1 MSGSATGTGTP
12 DGRAPADPATTEAGR
27 LLCAG
32 TYLDPAYR
40 DRVIEEL
47 YVHEERFPAPS
58 YGFDATRV
66 LAHALR
72 ALRTEA
78 AWSAA
83 IVATWGL
90 GLFLT
95 RTFFL
100 FLLLPALLL
109 SGAGRIKKRRERIG
123 RGGGRI
129 FEWILRGYA
138 CFVLARIL
146 WGVLRGFFADDAYVG
161 GSGGLSFLGEYLKQ
175 VVMDNPLG
183 IFLEVP
189 RIGESYGESY
199 SWTVVLIAVL
209 VTVLVGF
216 RREHFAQIIHSSLS
230 RAQYADRGADPT
242 AGRRFRRVR
251 DEIERSQH
259 AQVVLYEVGN
269 PFCGAG
275 KAHLPWQL
283 AVELRPRAGTQAR
296 RLDNGA
302 IIEQIRPKLEAL
314 RIPSP
319 RGSEETED
327 AVLDRLR
334 ELVVDECVFL
344 PAAGLPDVDAV
355 DLSAEAFAA
364 HRAGAV
370 EEGGERR
377 RHFLRVRIG
386 GWDENLVITV
396 FIRVHTQGG
405 MLMLEVAPHV
415 LLPVRPDFQR
425 ADDIAR
431 RHRRN
436 TPVAKVLLALSQAPG
451 SLGVALATLGG
462 ACRVPWRL
470 ATAGH
475 SVAYAAGP
483 AASVRELASQEDG
496 SLFQLMDLDRYLKT
510 IQERI
515 VGGVTLALHDAGWHT
530 EEFAERAV
538 NVADGGVF
546 IQSVSNSAF
555 GIHGVSHNS
564 TVNHGKTADKAE
576 RKDGRVRVGKE
587 NRSGR

>member
-1 MSGSATGTGTP
+1 MSGTS
-12 DGRAPADPATTEAGR
+12 DGRAPVDPVATEAGR

-32 TYLDPAYR
+32 AYLDPTYR

-58 YGFDATRV
+58 YGFDAARV

-72 ALRTEA
+72 ALRAEV

-83 IVATWGL
+83 IVAVWGL
-90 GLFLT
+90 GLLLT

-100 FLLLPALLL
+100 FLLVPALLL
-109 SGAGRIKKRRERIG
+109 SGAGRIKKRRERTG
-123 RGGGRI
+123 RGGRA
-129 FEWILRGYA
+129 FEWILRA
-138 CFVLARIL
+138 CAAYLLGRIL
-146 WGVLRGFFADDAYVG
+146 WGVLRGFFADDAG
-161 GSGGLSFLGEYLKQ
+161 FEGFLGTPDLSYLGQ
-175 VVMDNPLG
+175 YLGHVLETDPLG
-183 IFLEVP
+183 IFMEVP
-189 RIGESYGESY
+189 RIGQYYGEAY
-199 SWTVVLIAVL
+199 SWTVILIAVL
-209 VTVLVGF
+209 VTLLVYFQRG
-216 RREHFAQIIHSSLS
+216 HFAQTINSKLS
-230 RAQYADRGADPT
+230 RAHYADWEADPV
-242 AGRRFRRVR
+242 GGPRFHRAQDRILR
-251 DEIERSQH
+251 MQH
-259 AQVVLYEVGN
+259 AQVVLYDIDN

-275 KAHLPWQL
+275 QARLPWQL
-283 AVELRPRAGTQAR
+283 TVELRPRAGAGAR
-296 RLDNGA
+296 SLDNAG
-302 IIEQIRPKLEAL
+302 IIERIRPKLEAL
-314 RIPSP
+314 RVPSP
-319 RGSEETED
+319 GSSERAE
-327 AVLDRLR
+327 ASVLDRLR
-334 ELVVDECVFL
+334 ELVIDECVFL

-355 DLSAEAFAA
+355 DVSEEAFAE
-364 HRAGAV
+364 HRAAAV

-436 TPVAKVLLALSQAPG
+436 TPIAKVLLALSNAPG

-462 ACRVPWRL
+462 ACRLPWRL

-475 SVAYAAGP
+475 GVAYAAGP
-483 AASVRELASQEDG
+483 AASVRELASQREL
-496 SLFQLMDLDRYLKT
+496 SLFQLMDLDRYVKT

-515 VGGVTLALHDAGWHT
+515 VGGVTQALHDAGWHT

-538 NVADGGVF
+538 NVAEGGVF

-555 GIHGVSHNS
+555 GINGVSHNS
-564 TVNHGKTADKAE
+564 TVNQGKDTSD
-576 RKDGRVRVGKE
+576 RKDGRVRAGKE
-587 NRSGR
+587 SRSGQ

>member
-1 MSGSATGTGTP
+1 M
-12 DGRAPADPATTEAGR
+12 
-27 LLCAG
+27 
-32 TYLDPAYR
+32 
-40 DRVIEEL
+40 
-47 YVHEERFPAPS
+47 
-58 YGFDATRV
+58 
-66 LAHALR
+66 
-72 ALRTEA
+72 
-78 AWSAA
+78 
-83 IVATWGL
+83 
-90 GLFLT
+90 
-95 RTFFL
+95 
-100 FLLLPALLL
+100 
-109 SGAGRIKKRRERIG
+109 
-123 RGGGRI
+123 
-129 FEWILRGYA
+129 
-138 CFVLARIL
+138 
-146 WGVLRGFFADDAYVG
+146 
-161 GSGGLSFLGEYLKQ
+161 
-175 VVMDNPLG
+175 
-183 IFLEVP
+183 
-189 RIGESYGESY
+189 
-199 SWTVVLIAVL
+199 
-209 VTVLVGF
+209 
-216 RREHFAQIIHSSLS
+216 
-230 RAQYADRGADPT
+230 
-242 AGRRFRRVR
+242 
-251 DEIERSQH
+251 
-259 AQVVLYEVGN
+259 
-269 PFCGAG
+269 
-275 KAHLPWQL
+275 
-283 AVELRPRAGTQAR
+283 
-296 RLDNGA
+296 
-302 IIEQIRPKLEAL
+302 
-314 RIPSP
+314 
-319 RGSEETED
+319 
-327 AVLDRLR
+327 LDRLR

>member
-1 MSGSATGTGTP
+1 MSGTP
-12 DGRAPADPATTEAGR
+12 DGRTPVDPAVSEAGR

-32 TYLDPAYR
+32 TYLDAAYR

-58 YGFDATRV
+58 YGFDAARV

-72 ALRTEA
+72 ALRTEV

-83 IVATWGL
+83 IVAAWGL

-95 RTFFL
+95 RAFFV
-100 FLLLPALLL
+100 FLLVPALLL
-109 SGAGRIKKRRERIG
+109 SGAGRIKKRRERNG
-123 RGGGRI
+123 RGGGRV
-129 FEWILRGYA
+129 FEWILRGCA
-138 CFVLARIL
+138 CFLLGRIL
-146 WGVLRGFFADDAYVG
+146 WGVLRGFFADDASNG
-161 GSGGLSFLGEYLKQ
+161 DDLDLSDLGRYLTQ
-175 VVMDNPLG
+175 LLQTDPLAVL
-183 IFLEVP
+183 LEIP
-189 RIGESYGESY
+189 RIGQVYGEAY

-209 VTVLVGF
+209 VTVLVGLQ
-216 RREHFAQIIHSSLS
+216 RGHFAQIIHSSLS
-230 RAQYADRGADPT
+230 RAQYEDRSGDPA
-242 AGRRFRRVR
+242 AGRRFERARE
-251 DEIERSQH
+251 DIERAQH
-259 AQVVLYEVGN
+259 APLVLYDVGN

-283 AVELRPRAGTQAR
+283 AVELRPRTGAGAR
-296 RLDNGA
+296 RLDNER
-302 IIEQIRPKLEAL
+302 IIEQIRPRLEAL
-314 RIPSP
+314 RTPSP
-319 RGSEETED
+319 RGSEAADD

-344 PAAGLPDVDAV
+344 PAAGVPDVDAV
-355 DLSAEAFAA
+355 DLSAEAFAE
-364 HRAGAV
+364 HRAAAV
-370 EEGGERR
+370 EEAGERR

-431 RHRRN
+431 RYRRN
-436 TPVAKVLLALSQAPG
+436 TPVAKVLLALIHAPG
-451 SLGVALATLGG
+451 SLGVAVATLGG

-475 SVAYAAGP
+475 GVAYAAGP

-538 NVADGGVF
+538 NVAEGGVF

-564 TVNHGKTADKAE
+564 TVNNRATDKAE
-576 RKDGRVRVGKE
+576 RSDGRVRAGKE
-587 NRSGR
+587 SRSGK

>member
-1 MSGSATGTGTP
+1 MSGTP
-12 DGRAPADPATTEAGR
+12 DGRAPVDPTATEAGR

-58 YGFDATRV
+58 YGFDASRV

-72 ALRTEA
+72 ALRTEV
-78 AWSAA
+78 AWSAG
-83 IVATWGL
+83 IVAVWAL
-90 GLFLT
+90 GLLLT
-95 RTFFL
+95 RAFFL
-100 FLLLPALLL
+100 FLLVPALLL
-109 SGAGRIKKRRERIG
+109 SGAGHLKKRRERTG
-123 RGGGRI
+123 RGIRF
-129 FEWILRGYA
+129 FEWILRA
-138 CFVLARIL
+138 CAVFLLGRIL
-146 WGVLRGFFADDAYVG
+146 WGVLRGFFTDEISGFAYELG
-161 GSGGLSFLGEYLKQ
+161 GRGNPDLSFLGDYVGYLFEHDPPGIL
-175 VVMDNPLG
+175 MLLPRLG
-183 IFLEVP
+183 QY
-189 RIGESYGESY
+189 YGEVY

-209 VTVLVGF
+209 VTVLVYFQRG
-216 RREHFAQIIHSSLS
+216 HFAQTINSKLS
-230 RAQYADRGADPT
+230 REHYADWEADPV
-242 AGRRFRRVR
+242 GGPRFHRAQDRILR
-251 DEIERSQH
+251 LQH
-259 AQVVLYEVGN
+259 AQVVLYDVDN

-275 KAHLPWQL
+275 QARLPWQL
-283 AVELRPRAGTQAR
+283 TVELRPRAGAGAR
-296 RLDNGA
+296 RLDNAG
-302 IIEQIRPKLEAL
+302 IIERIRPRLEAL
-314 RIPSP
+314 RVPSP
-319 RGSEETED
+319 GGSEGAE
-327 AVLDRLR
+327 ASVLDRLR
-334 ELVVDECVFL
+334 ELVIDECVFL

-355 DLSAEAFAA
+355 DVSQEAFAE
-364 HRAGAV
+364 HRAAAV

-436 TPVAKVLLALSQAPG
+436 TPLAKVLLALSNAPG
-451 SLGVALATLGG
+451 SLGVALATLVG

-470 ATAGH
+470 VTAGH
-475 SVAYAAGP
+475 GVAYAAGP
-483 AASVRELASQEDG
+483 AASVRELASQGDL
-496 SLFQLMDLDRYLKT
+496 SLFQLMDMDRYVKT

-515 VGGVTLALHDAGWHT
+515 VGGVTQALHDAGWHT

-538 NVADGGVF
+538 NVAEGGVF

-555 GIHGVSHNS
+555 GINGVSHNS
-564 TVNHGKTADKAE
+564 TVNQGKDGTD
-576 RKDGRVRVGKE
+576 RKDGRVRAGKE
-587 NRSGR
+587 SRSGQ

>member
-1 MSGSATGTGTP
+1 MSGTP
-12 DGRAPADPATTEAGR
+12 DGRAPVDPTATEAGR

-58 YGFDATRV
+58 YGFDASRV

-72 ALRTEA
+72 ALRTEV

-83 IVATWGL
+83 IVGVWAL

-95 RTFFL
+95 RSFFV
-100 FLLLPALLL
+100 FLLVPALLL
-109 SGAGRIKKRRERIG
+109 SGAGRIKKRRERTG
-123 RGGGRI
+123 RGGRF
-129 FEWILRGYA
+129 FEWILRGCA
-138 CFVLARIL
+138 AFLLGRIL
-146 WGVLRGFFADDAYVG
+146 WGVLRGFTNDESGFTAEMVG
-161 GSGGLSFLGEYLKQ
+161 RGNPDLSHLGQYLGH
-175 VVMDNPLG
+175 VMETNPLG
-183 IFLEVP
+183 IFMEVP
-189 RIGESYGESY
+189 RIGQYYGEAY
-199 SWTVVLIAVL
+199 SWTVALIAVL
-209 VTVLVGF
+209 VTVLVYFQRG
-216 RREHFAQIIHSSLS
+216 HFAQTIDSKLGRAHYADWEADPVGGPRFH
-230 RAQYADRGADPT
+230 RAQDRIL
-242 AGRRFRRVR
+242 RM
-251 DEIERSQH
+251 QH
-259 AQVVLYEVGN
+259 AQVVLYDVDN

-275 KAHLPWQL
+275 QARLPWQL
-283 AVELRPRAGTQAR
+283 TVELRPRAGAGAR
-296 RLDNGA
+296 RLDNAG
-302 IIEQIRPKLEAL
+302 IIERIRPRLEAL

-319 RGSEETED
+319 GGSEAAE
-327 AVLDRLR
+327 ASVLDRLR
-334 ELVVDECVFL
+334 ELVIDECVFL

-355 DLSAEAFAA
+355 DVSAEAFAE
-364 HRAGAV
+364 HRAAAV

-436 TPVAKVLLALSQAPG
+436 TPFAKVLLALSNAPG
-451 SLGVALATLGG
+451 SLGVAVATLAG

-475 SVAYAAGP
+475 GVAYAAGP
-483 AASVRELASQEDG
+483 AASVRELGAQQDL
-496 SLFQLMDLDRYLKT
+496 SLFQLMDMDRYVKT

-515 VGGVTLALHDAGWHT
+515 VGGVTQALHDAGWHT

-538 NVADGGVF
+538 TVADGGVF
-546 IQSVSNSAF
+546 IQSVNNSAF
-555 GIHGVSHNS
+555 GINGVSHNS
-564 TVNHGKTADKAE
+564 TVNQGKDKAD
-576 RKDGRVRVGKE
+576 RKDGRVRAGKE
-587 NRSGR
+587 RRSGQ

>member
-1 MSGSATGTGTP
+1 MTGTP
-12 DGRAPADPATTEAGR
+12 DGRAPADPAMTEAGR

-32 TYLDPAYR
+32 TYLDATFR

-58 YGFDATRV
+58 YGFDAARV

-72 ALRTEA
+72 ALRTEV

-83 IVATWGL
+83 VVAVWGL
-90 GLFLT
+90 GLLLT

-100 FLLLPALLL
+100 FLLVPALLL
-109 SGAGRIKKRRERIG
+109 SGAGRIKKRRERTG
-123 RGGGRI
+123 RGGRI
-129 FEWILRGYA
+129 LEWVLRGYA
-138 CFVLARIL
+138 CVLLGFLL
-146 WGVLRGFFADDAYVG
+146 WGVLRGFIADDAGRWGPPDLGRVG
-161 GSGGLSFLGEYLKQ
+161 LQLGQTLQ
-175 VVMDNPLG
+175 VDPLG

-189 RIGESYGESY
+189 RIGQVYGESY

-216 RREHFAQIIHSSLS
+216 QREHFAQIIHSSLS
-230 RAQYADRGADPT
+230 RSSYADQAADPP
-242 AGRRFRRVR
+242 AGRRFERARSR
-251 DEIERSQH
+251 IERTQH
-259 AQVVLYEVGN
+259 APVVLYDVSN

-283 AVELRPRAGTQAR
+283 AVELRSRAGAGAQ
-296 RLDNGA
+296 RLDNA
-302 IIEQIRPKLEAL
+302 RIIDQIRPKLEAL
-314 RIPSP
+314 RVPSP
-319 RGSEETED
+319 RGSQEAEE

-355 DLSAEAFAA
+355 DLSEEAFAG
-364 HRAGAV
+364 HRAAAV

-436 TPVAKVLLALSQAPG
+436 TPLAKVLLALTHAPG
-451 SLGVALATLGG
+451 SLGVALATLAG

-475 SVAYAAGP
+475 GVAYAAGP
-483 AASVRELASQEDG
+483 AVSVRELASQEDG

-564 TVNHGKTADKAE
+564 TVNQGTDKAD
-576 RKDGRVRVGKE
+576 RKDRRVGAGKE
-587 NRSGR
+587 SRSGK

>member
-1 MSGSATGTGTP
+1 MSGTP
-12 DGRAPADPATTEAGR
+12 DGRAPVDPTATEAGR

-58 YGFDATRV
+58 YGFDASRV

-72 ALRTEA
+72 ALRTEV

-83 IVATWGL
+83 IVAAWAL
-90 GLFLT
+90 GLLLT
-95 RTFFL
+95 RSFFV
-100 FLLLPALLL
+100 FLLVPALLL
-109 SGAGRIKKRRERIG
+109 SGAGRIKKRRERTG
-123 RGGGRI
+123 RGGRF
-129 FEWILRGYA
+129 FEWILRGCAAY
-138 CFVLARIL
+138 LLGRIL
-146 WGVLRGFFADDAYVG
+146 WGVLRGFTGNESALTAEMAARG
-161 GSGGLSFLGEYLKQ
+161 NPGLSFVGQYLGRVLEI
-175 VVMDNPLG
+175 DPLAV
-183 IFLEVP
+183 FTEVP
-189 RIGESYGESY
+189 RIVQYYGEAY
-199 SWTVVLIAVL
+199 SWTVALIAVL
-209 VTVLVGF
+209 VTVLVYFQRG
-216 RREHFAQIIHSSLS
+216 HLAQTIGSKLGRAHYADWEADPVGGPRFH
-230 RAQYADRGADPT
+230 RAQDRIL
-242 AGRRFRRVR
+242 RM
-251 DEIERSQH
+251 QH
-259 AQVVLYEVGN
+259 APVVLYDVAN

-275 KAHLPWQL
+275 QARLPWQL
-283 AVELRPRAGTQAR
+283 TVELRPRAGETAR
-296 RLDNGA
+296 RLDNAG
-302 IIEQIRPKLEAL
+302 IIERIRPRLEAL

-319 RGSEETED
+319 GGSEAAE
-327 AVLDRLR
+327 ASVLDRLR
-334 ELVVDECVFL
+334 ELVIDECVFL

-355 DLSAEAFAA
+355 DVSAEAFAE
-364 HRAGAV
+364 HRAAAV

-415 LLPVRPDFQR
+415 LLPVRQDFQR

-436 TPVAKVLLALSQAPG
+436 TPFAKVLLALSNAPG
-451 SLGVALATLGG
+451 SLGVAVATLAG

-475 SVAYAAGP
+475 GVAYAAGP
-483 AASVRELASQEDG
+483 GVSVRELGAQQDL
-496 SLFQLMDLDRYLKT
+496 SLFQLMDMDRYVKT

-515 VGGVTLALHDAGWHT
+515 VGGVTQALHDAGWLT

-538 NVADGGVF
+538 TVADGGVF
-546 IQSVSNSAF
+546 IQSVNNSAF
-555 GIHGVSHNS
+555 GINGVSHNS
-564 TVNHGKTADKAE
+564 TVNQGKDTAD
-576 RKDGRVRVGKE
+576 RKDGRVRAGKE
-587 NRSGR
+587 SRSGQ

>member
-1 MSGSATGTGTP
+1 M
-12 DGRAPADPATTEAGR
+12 
-27 LLCAG
+27 CAG
-32 TYLDPAYR
+32 AYLDPTYR

-58 YGFDATRV
+58 YGFDAARV

-72 ALRTEA
+72 ALRAEV

-83 IVATWGL
+83 IVAVWGL
-90 GLFLT
+90 GLLLT

-100 FLLLPALLL
+100 FLLVPALLL
-109 SGAGRIKKRRERIG
+109 SGAGRIKKRRERTG
-123 RGGGRI
+123 RGGRA
-129 FEWILRGYA
+129 FEWILRA
-138 CFVLARIL
+138 CAAYLLGRIL
-146 WGVLRGFFADDAYVG
+146 WGVLRGFFADDAG
-161 GSGGLSFLGEYLKQ
+161 FEGFLGTPDLSYLGQ
-175 VVMDNPLG
+175 YLGHVLETDPLG
-183 IFLEVP
+183 IFMEVP
-189 RIGESYGESY
+189 RIGQYYGEAY
-199 SWTVVLIAVL
+199 SWTVILIAVL
-209 VTVLVGF
+209 VTLLVYFQRG
-216 RREHFAQIIHSSLS
+216 HFAQTINSKLS
-230 RAQYADRGADPT
+230 RAHYADWEADPV
-242 AGRRFRRVR
+242 GGPRFHRAQDRILR
-251 DEIERSQH
+251 MQH
-259 AQVVLYEVGN
+259 AQVVLYDIDN

-275 KAHLPWQL
+275 QARLPWQL
-283 AVELRPRAGTQAR
+283 TVELRPRAGAGAR
-296 RLDNGA
+296 SLDNAG
-302 IIEQIRPKLEAL
+302 IIERIRPKLEAL
-314 RIPSP
+314 RVPSP
-319 RGSEETED
+319 GSSERAE
-327 AVLDRLR
+327 ASVLDRLR
-334 ELVVDECVFL
+334 ELVIDECVFL

-355 DLSAEAFAA
+355 DVSEEAFAE
-364 HRAGAV
+364 HRAAAV

-436 TPVAKVLLALSQAPG
+436 TPIAKVLLALSNAPG

-462 ACRVPWRL
+462 ACRLPWRL

-475 SVAYAAGP
+475 GVAYAAGP
-483 AASVRELASQEDG
+483 AASVRELASQREL
-496 SLFQLMDLDRYLKT
+496 SLFQLMDLDRYVKT

-515 VGGVTLALHDAGWHT
+515 VGGVTQALHDAGWHT

-538 NVADGGVF
+538 NVAEGGVF

-555 GIHGVSHNS
+555 GINGVSHNS
-564 TVNHGKTADKAE
+564 TVNQGKDTSD
-576 RKDGRVRVGKE
+576 RKDGRVRAGKE
-587 NRSGR
+587 SRSGQ

>member
-1 MSGSATGTGTP
+1 MSGTS
-12 DGRAPADPATTEAGR
+12 DGRAPVDPVATEAGR

-32 TYLDPAYR
+32 AYLDPAYR

-58 YGFDATRV
+58 YGFDAARV

-83 IVATWGL
+83 IVAVWGL
-90 GLFLT
+90 GLLLT
-95 RTFFL
+95 RAFFL
-100 FLLLPALLL
+100 FLLVPALLL
-109 SGAGRIKKRRERIG
+109 SGAGRIKKRRERTG
-123 RGGGRI
+123 RGGRA
-129 FEWILRGYA
+129 FEWILRA
-138 CFVLARIL
+138 CAAYLLGRIL
-146 WGVLRGFFADDAYVG
+146 WGVLRGFFADDAGLG
-161 GSGGLSFLGEYLKQ
+161 GFLGSPDLSRLGQYLGH
-175 VVMDNPLG
+175 VLETDPLG
-183 IFLEVP
+183 IFTEVP
-189 RIGESYGESY
+189 RIGQYYGEAY
-199 SWTVVLIAVL
+199 AWTVVLIAVL
-209 VTVLVGF
+209 LTLLVYFQRG
-216 RREHFAQIIHSSLS
+216 HFAQTIDSKLS
-230 RAQYADRGADPT
+230 RAHYADWEADPV
-242 AGRRFRRVR
+242 GGPRFHRAQDRILR
-251 DEIERSQH
+251 LQH
-259 AQVVLYEVGN
+259 AHVVLYDIDN

-275 KAHLPWQL
+275 QARLPWQL
-283 AVELRPRAGTQAR
+283 TVELRPRAGAGAR
-296 RLDNGA
+296 RLDNAG
-302 IIEQIRPKLEAL
+302 IIERIRPRLEAL
-314 RIPSP
+314 RVPSP
-319 RGSEETED
+319 GGSEEAE
-327 AVLDRLR
+327 ASVLDRLR
-334 ELVVDECVFL
+334 ELVIDECVFL
-344 PAAGLPDVDAV
+344 PAAGLPYVDAV
-355 DLSAEAFAA
+355 DVSEEAFAE
-364 HRAGAV
+364 HRAAAV

-436 TPVAKVLLALSQAPG
+436 TPLAKVLLALSNAPG
-451 SLGVALATLGG
+451 SLGVALATLAG

-475 SVAYAAGP
+475 GVAYAAGP
-483 AASVRELASQEDG
+483 AASVRELASQREL
-496 SLFQLMDLDRYLKT
+496 SLFQLMDLDRYVKT

-515 VGGVTLALHDAGWHT
+515 VGGVTQALHDAGWHT

-538 NVADGGVF
+538 NVAEGGVF

-555 GIHGVSHNS
+555 GINGVSHNS
-564 TVNHGKTADKAE
+564 TVNQGTDESE
-576 RKDGRVRVGKE
+576 RKDGRVRAGKE
-587 NRSGR
+587 SRSGR